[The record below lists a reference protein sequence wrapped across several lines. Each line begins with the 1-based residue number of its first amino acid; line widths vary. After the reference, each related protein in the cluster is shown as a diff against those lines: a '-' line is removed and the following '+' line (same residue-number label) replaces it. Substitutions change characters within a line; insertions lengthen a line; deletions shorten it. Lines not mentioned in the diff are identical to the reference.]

1 MFSLPTQ
8 PPGLSPSSPPVCP
21 LCSTMFYPST
31 HPLCNLA
38 LGGGCHIPL
47 LHNLIRKLTAWSR
60 HAVAF
65 PAQTLGASKPGVQH
79 LQAGGP
85 ANPEKPALPTL
96 LSHVNQPRYAQIS
109 QRLFSLLTFNHSND
123 FFFTPSHSRGEGGT
137 QLRWGEAGRGS
148 LEMSHIP
155 FPLPG
160 DRGPRLSRHSRPLR
174 AELTPPPRTPGPCI
188 IDEPRSP

>member
-1 MFSLPTQ
+1 MPQNVEEQVFSLLTQ

-60 HAVAF
+60 HAMAS
-65 PAQTLGASKPGVQH
+65 PAQTLGTSKPGVQH

-85 ANPEKPALPTL
+85 ANPEKPALPAP

-123 FFFTPSHSRGEGGT
+123 FFFTLSHSRGEWGHSLGG
-137 QLRWGEAGRGS
+137 AK
-148 LEMSHIP
+148 
-155 FPLPG
+155 PG
-160 DRGPRLSRHSRPLR
+160 GAAWR
-174 AELTPPPRTPGPCI
+174 
-188 IDEPRSP
+188 